1 MDIDPKFYKNNYL
14 DIREFNEEELK
25 NHFIKYGF
33 WEGRIGSQEMLND
46 RIKKNDKIV
55 EKRNKVL
62 DDFNYKKENEELIN
76 ILIRTSKRPK
86 AFKININSI
95 LNQNYKNLKL
105 LISYDNEQ
113 TLNYIN
119 NILKD
124 LELDYNLFEV
134 KKTKEYYSYNDY
146 CNTLLANVKDGYII
160 FLDDD
165 DKFLH
170 NNALKYINEHLLE
183 DRFLAWEYQRPDKII
198 GPKKGDIKK
207 GNITSC
213 GFCYHSKFKSFWPS
227 LIGSDYEFV
236 KNLVNKNPIKLAKI
250 NKVLTASII
259 FSRIYGE
266 GKCLDLE

>member
-14 DIREFNEEELK
+14 DIREFNEEEVK

-33 WEGRIGSQEMLND
+33 WEGRIGSQDMLND
-46 RIKKNDKIV
+46 RIKKNNKIV
-55 EKRNKVL
+55 EKRNKIL
-62 DDFNYKKENEELIN
+62 DDFEYKNDENLIN

-86 AFKININSI
+86 AFKINIDSI
-95 LNQNYKNLKL
+95 LKQNYKKFKL
-105 LISYDNEQ
+105 LISHDNKE
-113 TLNYIN
+113 TKSYI
-119 NILKD
+119 IEVLKD
-124 LELDYNLFEV
+124 CKLDYKLFEV
-134 KKTKEYYSYNDY
+134 KKTDEYYSYNDY
-146 CNTLLANVKDGYII
+146 CNTLLNNVTDGYII

-170 NNALKYINEHLLE
+170 DNALKYINEHLLE

-227 LIGSDYEFV
+227 QIGSDYEFV
-236 KNLVNKNPIKLAKI
+236 KNLVNTNPLKLAKI
-250 NKVLTASII
+250 NKVLTSSII

-266 GKCLDLE
+266 GKCLDFE

>member
-25 NHFIKYGF
+25 SHFIKYGF

-62 DDFNYKKENEELIN
+62 DDFNYKKGNEELIN

-95 LNQNYKNLKL
+95 LSQNYKNLKL
-105 LISYDNEQ
+105 LISYDNEE

-134 KKTKEYYSYNDY
+134 QKTKEYYSYNDY